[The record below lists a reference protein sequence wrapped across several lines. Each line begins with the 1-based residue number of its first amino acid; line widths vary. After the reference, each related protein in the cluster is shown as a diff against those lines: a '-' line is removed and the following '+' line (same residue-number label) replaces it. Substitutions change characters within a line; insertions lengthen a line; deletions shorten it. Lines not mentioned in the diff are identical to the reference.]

1 MSNDN
6 NGVPPRLAE
15 IVSNFQL
22 CQGREKLEYLLE
34 FAESLPQLPAWLEG
48 RRDEMQP
55 VVECMSPVSV
65 YADTANGQ
73 INFYFDVP
81 VESPT
86 VRGFAAILQQ
96 GTVGLKAE
104 DVLAIPTEFYLDM
117 GLQHV
122 LSGQRLNGMTA
133 ILAHMKRLAAESLA
147 VSSPSGGGRSQ
158 P

>member
-34 FAESLPQLPAWLEG
+34 FAEALPELPAWLEE

-55 VVECMSPVSV
+55 VAECMSPVAV
-65 YADTANGQ
+65 FADSANGQ
-73 INFYFDVP
+73 INFYFEVP
-81 VESPT
+81 AESPT

-96 GTVGLKAE
+96 GTEGLTAE
-104 DVLAIPTEFYLDM
+104 EVLAIPTEFYLEM
-117 GLQHV
+117 GLQSV
-122 LSGQRLNGMTA
+122 LSSQRMNGMTA
-133 ILAHMKRLAAESLA
+133 ILAHMKRLAAESLLTSNLSA
-147 VSSPSGGGRSQ
+147 GGRRQ